1 VEEVHTVIK
10 VKAQE
15 ISEAT
20 VARLQE
26 DIILRERSLEEVKD
40 RAKKTEERLCA
51 EITK

>member
-1 VEEVHTVIK
+1 MIE

-15 ISEAT
+15 RSEAT

-26 DIILRERSLEEVKD
+26 ATILRERSLEEVKD
-40 RAKKTEERLCA
+40 RAKKTEERLCV